1 MIRLFLFFA
10 SLFAREI
17 FTGLTETGSAPVG
30 SKCEFPFYFEN
41 RTHDDCH
48 FSTRDGLDAPASW
61 CITNSTTGEW
71 GVCLPAEVRLNYLT
85 DEICVFSIL
94 VLKTNSEKVESAE
107 LPFRKPLLF
116 PTLKR
121 SALHSTASFTTL
133 LFHSPPLR
141 ICLKSTFKILF
152 RYF

>member
-1 MIRLFLFFA
+1 MIRLFLLFA

-48 FSTRDGLDAPASW
+48 FQLGTAWTLLLRGASRTRQLASGAFVFQRR
-61 CITNSTTGEW
+61 C
-71 GVCLPAEVRLNYLT
+71 VLNYLT